1 MQPQTL
7 GLIIGGLVP
16 ALCFGYSNIAVKL
29 STNAGLSIPFVLLF
43 AGLGNIAV
51 ATVLLF
57 VFPDHSVTMR
67 SGLWMFTGGVAWAFG
82 MSGVTIAIVKFGAP
96 VSQLTPLFNM
106 NTLVAVL
113 LALLIFAEWQNV
125 KVPQLL
131 LGSVFIVI
139 GGTLVARA

>member
-7 GLIIGGLVP
+7 GLIIGGLIP

-29 STNAGLSIPFVLLF
+29 STNAGLSVPFVLLMT
-43 AGLGNIAV
+43 GVGNIV
-51 ATVLLF
+51 VGGLLLF
-57 VFPDHSVTMR
+57 FFQDHSVSVR
-67 SGLWMFTGGVAWAFG
+67 SALWMFTGGAAWAFG
-82 MSGVTIAIVKFGAP
+82 MTGVTIAIVKYGAP
-96 VSQLTPLFNM
+96 MSQLTPLFNM

-113 LALLIFAEWQNV
+113 FALLIFAEWQNV

-131 LGSVFIVI
+131 GSLLIVI